1 MIITNEILFM
11 CLIFAV
17 LFVFSGIFSASETAF
32 FNLKSY
38 DKVDFKTKEL
48 LQRPKRLLIFL
59 LTGNTIINIA
69 IGSIAA
75 TFALDYFS
83 GPNNAIL
90 FFQVLITTIL
100 VLIFGE
106 IIPKTYALQQS
117 KRFASVMSYPIKIIM
132 YIASPI
138 TYIFYTFY
146 IGIRKLLPLEKEQ
159 IFDSEEELKLL
170 TEIVEEEGTIDE
182 SESNMIQ
189 SVIEFNDKLVKE
201 ILTPRVD
208 IVGLSSTT
216 NLDNVM
222 DLIANKKFSKIPI
235 YKDNIDNIKGI
246 LYAKDIIPYL
256 MGSRP
261 RIDLLKLSRTPFF
274 IPETKPIDELLEDFK
289 LKKTNIAIAVD
300 EWGGTSG
307 LITLEDVVEEVMG
320 ELQDPYDEE
329 EYHISKKDDNIL
341 IIDGAI
347 KIYDLEENIEIEF
360 PDNRE
365 YDTLAGFILSELGN
379 IPIEGE
385 MVEYNNFVFKVVN
398 IESNRID
405 KIEIRK
411 KS

>member
-83 GPNNAIL
+83 GPNNVIL

-117 KRFASVMSYPIKIIM
+117 KRFASVMSYPVKTIM
-132 YIASPI
+132 YITSPI

-261 RIDLLKLSRTPFF
+261 RIDLLKLSRSPFF

-307 LITLEDVVEEVMG
+307 LITLEDVVEEVVG

>member
-83 GPNNAIL
+83 GPNNAVL

-208 IVGLSSTT
+208 IAGLSSTT

-261 RIDLLKLSRTPFF
+261 RIDLLKLSRNPFF

-379 IPIEGE
+379 IPTEGE
-385 MVEYNNFVFKVVN
+385 IVAYNNFVFKVVN
-398 IESNRID
+398 IKSNRID

>member
-83 GPNNAIL
+83 GPNNVVL

-117 KRFASVMSYPIKIIM
+117 KRFASVMSYPVKTIM
-132 YIASPI
+132 YITSPI

-261 RIDLLKLSRTPFF
+261 RIDLLKLSRSPFF

-307 LITLEDVVEEVMG
+307 LITLEDVVEEVVG

>member
-11 CLIFAV
+11 CLIFAA

-83 GPNNAIL
+83 GPNNVIL

-117 KRFASVMSYPIKIIM
+117 KRFAGIMSYPIKIIM

-216 NLDNVM
+216 NLDDVM

-246 LYAKDIIPYL
+246 LYAKDTIPYL

>member
-1 MIITNEILFM
+1 MITANEISFM
-11 CLIFAV
+11 FLIFAT
-17 LFVFSGIFSASETAF
+17 LFIFSGIFSASETAF

-38 DKVDFKTKEL
+38 DKVDSKTKEL

-83 GPNNAIL
+83 GPNNAVL

-117 KRFASVMSYPIKIIM
+117 KRFASIMSYPIKIIM